1 MTDVMSH
8 QPGEEKFRQQETELK
23 VSIPVELDNESG
35 LTDFW
40 STFRRNNGLT
50 ADNESVERRLNLMQA
65 KETLRQLQSEAG
77 KSYFFGAKSG
87 EKMVV
92 TGKLE
97 IRTNNKGE
105 KHGYLSFLTV
115 DKEFRGQGVAKQM
128 TDIRSDFAKE
138 VGCSHLDTDVFAE
151 NPVAL
156 VTKFND
162 GYFLTAVDI
171 NDGTKKFSLSK
182 RIDGVEEKYD
192 KKEGVLGEIKE
203 IGLSELENIKHS
215 LEHGYVGIDIKN
227 IGTGEG
233 SEKDIDPKNWV
244 LILEK

>member
-1 MTDVMSH
+1 MDIVSH
-8 QPGEEKFRQQETELK
+8 PPGAEKFRQKETELQ
-23 VSIPVELDNESG
+23 VSIPAKLDTENDLS
-35 LTDFW
+35 DFW
-40 STFRRNNGLT
+40 ATFRRNNGLT
-50 ADNESVERRLNLMQA
+50 ADNESVERRLNSMQA
-65 KETLRQLQSEAG
+65 RDTLRQIQSEVD
-77 KSYFFGAKSG
+77 KSYFFGAKRG
-87 EKMVV
+87 EKMVA

-97 IRTNNKGE
+97 IRINNKGE

-115 DKEFRGQGVAKQM
+115 DNELRGQGVAKQM
-128 TDIRSDFAKE
+128 TDARSVFAKDI
-138 VGCSHLDTDVFAE
+138 GCSHLDTDVFAE

-162 GYFLTAVDI
+162 GYFLTAIDI
-171 NDGTKKFSLSK
+171 SDGAKKFSLSK

-192 KKEGVLGEIKE
+192 KKEGVLGELKE
-203 IGLSELENIKHS
+203 IGLSELENIKDS